1 MPDGGAG
8 PWGSPR
14 IVFGEDRN
22 HAGPLLRERN
32 QRFGHR
38 HRGVEVG
45 RDDEEPSGDE
55 SDRPDEAPAG
65 TGPSQVTPAPTG
77 TG

>member
-1 MPDGGAG
+1 
-8 PWGSPR
+8 
-14 IVFGEDRN
+14 VFGEDRN
-22 HAGPLLRERN
+22 HAGPILRERN

-45 RDDEEPSGDE
+45 RDDEEPSGNE
-55 SDRPDEAPAG
+55 SDWPDEAPAG